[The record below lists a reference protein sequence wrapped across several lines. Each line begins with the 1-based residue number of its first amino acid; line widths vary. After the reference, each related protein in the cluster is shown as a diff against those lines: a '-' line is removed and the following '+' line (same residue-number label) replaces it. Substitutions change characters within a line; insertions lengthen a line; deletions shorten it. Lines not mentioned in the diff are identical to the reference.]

1 MPLEPRQLQV
11 LFEFLDQPGTS
22 ALVDPTTRSYKRTG
36 QFAGNF
42 EKYYK

>member
-1 MPLEPRQLQV
+1 MPLEPRQLQI
-11 LFEFLDQPGTS
+11 LFDFLDQPGIS
-22 ALVDPTTRSYKRTG
+22 ALVDNTTRSYKRTG